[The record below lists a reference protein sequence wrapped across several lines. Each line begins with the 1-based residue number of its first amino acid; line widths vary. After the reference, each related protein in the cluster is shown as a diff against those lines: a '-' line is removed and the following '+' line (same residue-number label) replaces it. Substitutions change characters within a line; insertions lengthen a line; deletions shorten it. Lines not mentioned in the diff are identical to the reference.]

1 MKVRVTLL
9 NIVVASL
16 AMWALV
22 DIVQY
27 PPVPATAKAID
38 LMAWMGGLLVSA

>member
-9 NIVVASL
+9 NIVAASL
-16 AMWALV
+16 AMWVSV

-38 LMAWMGGLLVSA
+38 LMAWRGGLLVSA